1 MTLDPA
7 DLAPRRAKWLEIVLF
22 LLTGGVAAL
31 VNVVSRFLLNP
42 LLGFVP
48 AVIVAYVIGM
58 LVAYVLFRAV
68 VFGKSGRSVA
78 NETTRFVIVNI
89 VALTVVT
96 AVSWMLARIVF
107 PAVGFTRHAEDIAHV
122 IGVCVPAI
130 TSYIGHSRYTFRR

>member
-1 MTLDPA
+1 MTLEPV

-48 AVIVAYVIGM
+48 AVIVAYMIGM

-68 VFGKSGRSVA
+68 VSLVTLRPDFP
-78 NETTRFVIVNI
+78 NTT
-89 VALTVVT
+89 
-96 AVSWMLARIVF
+96 ARNS
-107 PAVGFTRHAEDIAHV
+107 T
-122 IGVCVPAI
+122 
-130 TSYIGHSRYTFRR
+130 